1 MRYSI
6 VLLTIALVAGAAIA
20 NEEDARL
27 GAFFKNYLEEEF
39 RHRPL
44 EATRL
49 GDPRFDDKLDDFSP
63 KARAAGTARSHKVL
77 AALPKEIE
85 YKKLSRSGQID
96 FEILRHHLTR
106 SIWLDENLNRFTSD
120 PRVYNEIITDAVY
133 LPLTQS
139 TRPREAILSSCLAR
153 MAAFP
158 KVVAAARESLDS
170 ARSPRVFVETALR
183 QNQGAIRFYESG
195 LLELVGDTVQKEKLK
210 AAMQAVVPVLKQYQ
224 HFLENELLSK
234 AKGEWRIG
242 KEKFARKLE
251 LELEADRKAEEVL
264 REAEQEFD
272 RVRRD
277 LYVLARQAWG
287 ECFPKEPLPPD
298 DKEGRRRT
306 IQRVLEHF
314 NREHGKAEELVKD
327 IASAVKQVKEF
338 ITAKDIL
345 RLPDP
350 DRCLVLEMPE
360 FQRGNSVA
368 FLNQAPPLDPKA
380 RSVYAISPPP
390 RDWDD
395 RRQRSYLEEYNRHML
410 FILTIHEAYPG
421 HYVQLEYSNRHP
433 SLLRRV
439 LFSGVFAEGWAV
451 YTEQMMLDQGFG
463 NGSVPL
469 RLNQLK
475 FYLRAVANALLD
487 YRMHC
492 NNLTDAEALKF
503 LTEEAFQSE
512 GEAVG
517 KIIRAKQSSC
527 QLSTYFVGRMAFYRL
542 RQEVQREMGEKF
554 DLGRY
559 HEALLAHGTLPVKY
573 LPELVR
579 ARLKEPR

>member
-1 MRYSI
+1 MRTCI
-6 VLLTIALVAGAAIA
+6 VLMTIALAAGVAAARD
-20 NEEDARL
+20 EDARL
-27 GAFFKNYLEEEF
+27 AAFFKDHLEAEF

-63 KARAAGTARSHKVL
+63 KSRAAGTERARKTL
-77 AALPKEIE
+77 AALAKEIDF
-85 YKKLSRSGQID
+85 KKLSRGGQID
-96 FEILRHHLTR
+96 FEILRHNLTR
-106 SIWLDENLNRFTSD
+106 NVWLDEHLDRFTSD
-120 PRVYNEIITDAVY
+120 PRVYNEAISDAIY

-139 TRPREAILSSCLAR
+139 TRPRELIVHSCIAR
-153 MAAFP
+153 MKLLP
-158 KVVAAARESLDS
+158 KVVAAAKESLDAS
-170 ARSPRVFVETALR
+170 KTPRVYIETALR
-183 QNQGAIRFYESG
+183 QNQGAIRFYESA
-195 LLELVGDTVQKEKLK
+195 LFEVVGDTSQKNDLRAAAAKVAVGLK
-210 AAMQAVVPVLKQYQ
+210 DYQ
-224 HFLENELLSK
+224 DFLEKELLPK
-234 AKGEWRIG
+234 ANGEWRVG
-242 KEKFARKLE
+242 KEKFTRKLE
-251 LELEADRKAEEVL
+251 LELEADRKAGEVL
-264 REAEQEFD
+264 REAEEEFD

-287 ECFPKEPLPPD
+287 DCFPKEVLPPD

-306 IQRVLEHF
+306 IQRVLEHY
-314 NREHGKAEELVKD
+314 NREHGKEEHLVRD
-327 IASAVKQVKEF
+327 IDRTVKQVKAF
-338 ITAKDIL
+338 ITEKDIL

-350 DRCLVLEMPE
+350 DRCQVTEMPE

-368 FLNQAPPLDPKA
+368 YLNQAPPLDPKA

-395 RRQRSYLEEYNRHML
+395 RRRRSYLEEYNRHML
-410 FILTIHEAYPG
+410 LILTIHEAYPG

-451 YTEQMMLDQGFG
+451 YTEQMLLDQGFG
-463 NGSVPL
+463 DGSLPL

-475 FYLRAVANALLD
+475 FYLRAVANTLLD

-492 NNLTDAEALKF
+492 ANMTDAEALKF
-503 LTEEAFQSE
+503 LTDEAFQSE
-512 GEAVG
+512 AEAVG
-517 KIIRAKQSSC
+517 KVVRAKQSSC

-542 RQEVQREMGEKF
+542 RQEVQRELGEKF

-559 HEALLAHGTLPVKY
+559 HEAVLAHATLPVKY